1 MSPYLDTMT
10 SFHSFT
16 LSLLFLQN
24 LANKATLWSFRPL
37 WSMAEEQWSAE
48 REDIS
53 AAVTY
58 GVHVETK
65 TCLLCVYAWI
75 AKERIMQMGALQQT
89 SLFHSLVTG
98 QDCTKILKTEE
109 PLGESRI
116 IWILSL
122 RSVYDWTSYVDIL
135 SIKKKTLMSCI
146 ELKMLKLWLSLVAV
160 NGITQ
165 W

>member
-1 MSPYLDTMT
+1 MSPYSDTMT
-10 SFHSFT
+10 TFHSFT
-16 LSLLFLQN
+16 FVSRLFLQN

-53 AAVTY
+53 AAVPY

-75 AKERIMQMGALQQT
+75 AKERNMQMGALQQT

-98 QDCTKILKTEE
+98 QDCTKTLKIHVILDS
-109 PLGESRI
+109 PNGSSA
-116 IWILSL
+116 LSL
-122 RSVYDWTSYVDIL
+122 RSVYDWTSYVNIM
-135 SIKKKTLMSCI
+135 SIKKKLNVLHWT
-146 ELKMLKLWLSLVAV
+146 
-160 NGITQ
+160 
-165 W
+165 